1 MPEHTQR
8 LLAASERWL
17 RNAAVETLSEDV
29 RSSAAFVGGYN
40 ILQAVQAP
48 SPGKPGD
55 HPLASIVTAGAER
68 LGLSKPDVDLGLAL
82 AAWEDYGK
90 YQLQPAPASAEAAVA
105 WATRVRDAALKL
117 QGPK

>member
-1 MPEHTQR
+1 MHEHAQR

-29 RSSAAFVGGYN
+29 RISAAFVGGYN

-48 SPGKPGD
+48 YPGKLGD
-55 HPLASIVTAGAER
+55 HPLASIVTAGAE
-68 LGLSKPDVDLGLAL
+68 LLQLSKSDLDLGLAL
-82 AAWEDYGK
+82 VEWEDYGK
-90 YQLQPAPASAEAAVA
+90 YQLQPSPTSAEAAIA
-105 WATRVRDAALKL
+105 WARRVRDAALKL